1 MQKDAEKRLRTAE
14 KNLLLPRS
22 AGNTFKEVYFI
33 FIPRSI
39 REDAFDVPVRLA
51 ERKKPGIF
59 LPGLLPSLAELQKGS
74 QDGLGDDHSERYF
87 FVDDLRYP
95 KIACRTEQAIAIG

>member
-1 MQKDAEKRLRTAE
+1 MQKDAGKRLRTAE

-33 FIPRSI
+33 FISRSI
-39 REDAFDVPVRLA
+39 REDVIDVPVRLA
-51 ERKKPGIF
+51 ERKNKPGSF

-87 FVDDLRYP
+87 FVDDL
-95 KIACRTEQAIAIG
+95 